1 MTDPTQLLDA
11 LQNGDK
17 HAWEQFYAAHLLP
30 LRPKLARRF
39 DSLSPE
45 EVDDIWEA
53 VIEKVYQRI
62 ALVQTPQA
70 LGGWLWTVAYR
81 TGLNY
86 VARRKRH
93 LQRLTIIDEIL
104 PDEQAPDPWVC
115 MTEGNDAINGQLW
128 EAVEALPP
136 LHRSVLMLRVRDGI
150 PAEVVHYC
158 TRLTPNQ
165 QRGVL
170 GNIRYRFRNA
180 DLKPLLASAS

>member
-11 LQNGDK
+11 LQDGDK
-17 HAWEQFYAAHLLP
+17 DAWEQLYTSHLLP

-39 DSLSPE
+39 SDLSPE
-45 EVDDIWEA
+45 EVDDVWA
-53 VIEKVYQRI
+53 TVIERVYQRI
-62 ALVQTPQA
+62 ALIQTPQA
-70 LGGWLWTVAYR
+70 LGCWLWTVAYR

-86 VARRKRH
+86 MARRKRH
-93 LQRLTIIDEIL
+93 LQTLTVIDEIL
-104 PDEQAPDPWVC
+104 PDEQAQDPWVL
-115 MTEGNDAINGQLW
+115 MAEGNDTISGQLW
-128 EAVEALPP
+128 EAIEALPP

-170 GNIRYRFRNA
+170 GNIRYRFRNVNIR
-180 DLKPLLASAS
+180 PIPSPAS